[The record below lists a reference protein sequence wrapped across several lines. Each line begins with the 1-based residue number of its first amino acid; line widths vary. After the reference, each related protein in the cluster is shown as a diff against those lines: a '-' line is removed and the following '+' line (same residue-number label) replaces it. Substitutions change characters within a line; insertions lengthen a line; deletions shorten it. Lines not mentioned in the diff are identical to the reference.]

1 MIDIWRFFGFTSERL
16 DKVTFQKSVLK
27 SFYQLFMTVMY
38 LESDD
43 RIRAAD
49 WILKMHYNNNIFFL
63 YWVGSRILKL
73 SDMDG
78 EGSKLS
84 KKWIRYKWGT
94 CRVQTHTLPKFIIS
108 LLQLECFLD
117 RTQRASNYEDLYLW
131 TLSIAVHTRHAR
143 MKNKLETIQNFCHIG
158 LTTFA
163 LDLRK

>member
-1 MIDIWRFFGFTSERL
+1 L
-16 DKVTFQKSVLK
+16 DKVSFQKSVPK
-27 SFYQLFMTVMY
+27 SFYKLFMIFVWKVMI
-38 LESDD
+38 E
-43 RIRAAD
+43 IGATE
-49 WILKMHYNNNIFFL
+49 WILRIYRENNIFFL
-63 YWVGSRILKL
+63 RWVGSRILKL

-78 EGSKLS
+78 EGSKFL
-84 KKWIRYKWGT
+84 KKWSRHKLGT

-117 RTQRASNYEDLYLW
+117 RTQRVSNYENLYLW